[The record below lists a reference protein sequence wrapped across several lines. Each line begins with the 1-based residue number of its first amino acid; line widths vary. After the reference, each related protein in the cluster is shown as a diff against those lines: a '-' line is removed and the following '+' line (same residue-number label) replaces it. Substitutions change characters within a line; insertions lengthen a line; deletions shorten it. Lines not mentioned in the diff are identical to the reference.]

1 MSWWKR
7 RKCATCKKVLKNK
20 HMVHELR
27 VNTAD
32 GLVDLEICED
42 CARFWDGSAEVLSRR
57 GKAKESKNDDAI

>member
-20 HMVHELR
+20 HTVHELR

-57 GKAKESKNDDAI
+57 GKVKESKNDDAI